1 MDRAR
6 RKEILV
12 GAEDFVKIRT
22 GDYYYV
28 DKTGFIRDLLQK
40 KGEVTLFTRPRRF
53 GKSLN
58 MSMLKAFFEYGCSPQ
73 VFEGLE
79 ITEETELC
87 EKYMGRFPVIS
98 VSLKSAEEKDFASAR
113 SQVCAIIGNEALRF
127 QFLLQSSRLT
137 ECEKALYRQLITVD
151 RENKEM
157 FSIADA
163 VLNASLQTLSSLLH
177 KHYGQKPIILI
188 DEYDV
193 PLAKASEHGYY
204 DQMVFLIRN
213 LFGQALKS
221 NTSLEFAVLTGCLRI
236 SKESI
241 FTGLNN
247 IVTYSV
253 ADVEFS
259 SYFGFTEGEVHGLLG
274 EYELSSHEQE
284 LKDWYDGYRFGNT
297 EVYCPWDVLCHCKKL
312 CADPEAEPEDYWI
325 NTSGNDIIRTF
336 IQISR
341 GGHAKYEMEQLLAGE
356 AIAKEIRQDLTYRDL
371 YDSMDNMWSVL
382 FATGYLTSRGKAGR
396 NRFCLAIPNRE
407 IQEIFVRQ
415 VTEHF
420 QEAAQK
426 DGAAMEA
433 FCTALQ
439 EGNAAEAER
448 IFQGFLR
455 KAISIHDYSIRNSLK
470 ENFYH
475 GILLG
480 FLSFKEDWI
489 VSSNRETGEGYSD
502 IIIEIEEENIGIILE
517 VKYSQSEDLEA
528 ACQEALGQIKQ
539 MRYDEFLRDQGIQT
553 ILKYGIACWKKRCK
567 VVMEK
572 ED

>member
-1 MDRAR
+1 MDRVR

-12 GAEDFVKIRT
+12 GAEDFIKIRT

-28 DKTGFIRDLLQK
+28 DKTGLIRDLLQK

-53 GKSLN
+53 GKTLN

-98 VSLKSAEEKDFASAR
+98 VSLKSVEEKDFVSAR
-113 SQVCAIIGNEALRF
+113 SQMCTIIGNEALRF

-157 FSIADA
+157 FSIPDA

-253 ADVEFS
+253 ADVECS
-259 SYFGFTEGEVHGLLG
+259 QYFGFTEGEVHALLG
-274 EYELSSHEQE
+274 EYGLLAHEQE
-284 LKDWYDGYRFGNT
+284 VKEWYDGYLFGNT
-297 EVYCPWDVLCHCKKL
+297 GVYCPWDVLCHCKKL
-312 CADPEAEPEDYWI
+312 CADPKARPRDYWA
-325 NTSGNDIIRTF
+325 NTSGDGIIRHFLEMAGTATA
-336 IQISR
+336 R
-341 GGHAKYEMEQLLAGE
+341 DEMERLVSGE
-356 AIAKEIRQDLTYRDL
+356 PAWKRVRQELTYRDK
-371 YDSMDNMWSVL
+371 Y
-382 FATGYLTSRGKAGR
+382 ATIYK
-396 NRFCLAIPNRE
+396 
-407 IQEIFVRQ
+407 
-415 VTEHF
+415 
-420 QEAAQK
+420 
-426 DGAAMEA
+426 
-433 FCTALQ
+433 
-439 EGNAAEAER
+439 
-448 IFQGFLR
+448 
-455 KAISIHDYSIRNSLK
+455 
-470 ENFYH
+470 
-475 GILLG
+475 
-480 FLSFKEDWI
+480 
-489 VSSNRETGEGYSD
+489 
-502 IIIEIEEENIGIILE
+502 
-517 VKYSQSEDLEA
+517 
-528 ACQEALGQIKQ
+528 
-539 MRYDEFLRDQGIQT
+539 
-553 ILKYGIACWKKRCK
+553 
-567 VVMEK
+567 
-572 ED
+572 

>member
-79 ITEETELC
+79 IARETELC
-87 EKYMGRFPVIS
+87 GRYMGRFPVIS
-98 VSLKSAEEKDFASAR
+98 ISLKSAEEKDFASAR
-113 SQVCAIIGNEALRF
+113 SQMCTIIGNEALRF

-137 ECEKALYRQLITVD
+137 ECEKALYCQLITVD

-157 FSIADA
+157 FSIPDA
-163 VLNASLQTLSSLLH
+163 VLNASLQTLSSLIH

-204 DQMVFLIRN
+204 DQMLLLIRN
-213 LFGQALKS
+213 LFSQALKT
-221 NTSLEFAVLTGCLRI
+221 NDSLEFAVLTGCLRI

-247 IVTYSV
+247 IVAYSV
-253 ADVEFS
+253 ADVEYS
-259 SYFGFTEGEVHGLLG
+259 RYFGFTEEEVHSLLG
-274 EYELSSHEQE
+274 EYHLSSHEQE

-297 EVYCPWDVLCHCKKL
+297 GVYCPWDVICHCKKL
-312 CADPEAEPEDYWI
+312 CVDSTAKPKDYWI

-336 IQISR
+336 IQMSEKGFAR
-341 GGHAKYEMEQLLAGE
+341 QELEQLAAGGVVS
-356 AIAKEIRQDLTYRDL
+356 KEIHQDLTYRDL
-371 YDSMDNMWSVL
+371 YATMENMWSVL
-382 FATGYLTSRGKAGR
+382 FATGYLTSRGQAGSGR
-396 NRFCLAIPNRE
+396 LYLAIPNKE
-407 IQEIFVRQ
+407 IQEIFARQ
-415 VTEHF
+415 LIQYF
-420 QEAAQK
+420 QEAARQ

-433 FCTALQ
+433 FCMAVQ
-439 EGNAAEAER
+439 EGNAVEVER
-448 IFQGFLR
+448 CFQAFLR
-455 KAISIHDYSIRNSLK
+455 KTISVHDYSIRDSLK

-480 FLSFKEDWI
+480 FLSFKEGWT
-489 VSSNRETGEGYSD
+489 VASNRETGKGYSD
-502 IIIEIEEENIGIILE
+502 IVIEIEEERTGIVIE
-517 VKYSQSEDLEA
+517 VKYPKSENLEA
-528 ACQEALGQIKQ
+528 ACQEALEQIERN
-539 MRYDEFLRDQGIQT
+539 RYDEYLRNQGMQT

-567 VVMEK
+567 VVA
-572 ED
+572 